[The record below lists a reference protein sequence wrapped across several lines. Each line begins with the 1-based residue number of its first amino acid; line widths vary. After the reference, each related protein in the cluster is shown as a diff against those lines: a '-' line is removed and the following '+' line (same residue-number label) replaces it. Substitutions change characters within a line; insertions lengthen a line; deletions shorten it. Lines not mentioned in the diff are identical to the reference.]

1 MMFARTFEDLASMW
15 LSRTAQQALHAVL
28 CIASGTDRAPVR
40 VDEIA
45 AVLGYPRNYLSKTLH
60 ALVTAGVLRS
70 ERGPKGGFQ
79 LSARPEKVT
88 LAQVIAPFEPVG
100 DRRCLLGRPRCGDN
114 HACLLHARW
123 SRVARPVDA
132 FFTKTTVADLL
143 GGTSPASD
151 AARALIAPARLSTRR
166 KPYGSIAR

>member
-1 MMFARTFEDLASMW
+1 MW
-15 LSRTAQQALHAVL
+15 LSSTAQQALHAVL
-28 CIASGTDRAPVR
+28 CIASGTDPGPVQ

-45 AVLGYPRNYLSKTLH
+45 VVLGYPRNYLSKTLH
-60 ALVTAGVLRS
+60 SLVKAGVLRS

-79 LSARPEKVT
+79 LSAPPEKVT

-100 DRRCLLGRPRCGDN
+100 DRRCLLGRPRCGDK
-114 HACLLHARW
+114 HPCLLHERW
-123 SRVARPVDA
+123 SRVAAPVDA

-143 GGTSPASD
+143 GGNSRASD
-151 AARALIAPARLSTRR
+151 AARDVIGALRLSTRR